1 MAGTGGRV
9 RYDKGDAE
17 TALTWLQRDVSGG
30 DERRT
35 FKVWAADNT
44 ETGDDWPVE
53 GETYSFN
60 STELRLIHN
69 PEAGPGAVQL
79 DMKLLP
85 PVGNIPLGVVQHT
98 VQRTS
103 SRLAQVPRVAYHA
116 RPQRADPPD
125 ELWEITAGSERVILD
140 NCW

>member
-17 TALTWLQRDVSGG
+17 IAVTWLQRDVSGG

-44 ETGDDWPVE
+44 ETGDDGPVE

-85 PVGNIPLGVVQHT
+85 PVGNIPLGG
-98 VQRTS
+98 
-103 SRLAQVPRVAYHA
+103 AAYG
-116 RPQRADPPD
+116 PADIITPCTGAACSLPC
-125 ELWEITAGSERVILD
+125 EITAR
-140 NCW
+140 